1 MVSPPHTHDIFQC
14 PTNNPNCPTLKN
26 DANMPRGRRTDDK
39 KEYSIRV
46 RVNEATRRMLEVKA
60 GKRGVSEY
68 ARECLVDKLNGKNE
82 SIGEIKGLSALT
94 EMVNI
99 SGGDIET
106 FLEEIASMVE
116 SGDIE
121 LSGGHVSKDGL
132 DMNGFLNAC
141 SEAGKDPQSVLDY
154 IAMNIWRL

>member
-1 MVSPPHTHDIFQC
+1 
-14 PTNNPNCPTLKN
+14 
-26 DANMPRGRRTDDK
+26 MPRGRRTDDK

-46 RVNEATRRMLEVKA
+46 RVNETTRKMLEMRA
-60 GKRGVSEY
+60 GRRGVSEY
-68 ARECLVDKLNGKNE
+68 ARECLVDKLNGKVE
-82 SIGEIKGLSALT
+82 SAEGIKGLSALT

-106 FLEEIASMVE
+106 FLEEITSMVE

-121 LSGGHVSKDGL
+121 LNGGHVSKDGL
-132 DMNGFLNAC
+132 DMSGFLTAC

-154 IAMNIWRL
+154 ISMNIWRL